1 MIHPLPGRI
10 SAHFGELSDW
20 RKARGMQP
28 HSGTDYPAKRGTPFR
43 AVANGTIK
51 LIQFSKV
58 LGWVTVQTV
67 WHENSTWYVGY
78 CHQDKEPDLKIGQK
92 VKEGEVIGKVGNTG
106 MSSGAHL
113 HMTFS
118 KQLKGVFGATS
129 VKKDGW
135 KIIQANLTKK
145 TQTKAIQCPNC
156 GEKYYAKS

>member
-43 AVANGTIK
+43 AVGNGTIK

-92 VKEGEVIGKVGNTG
+92 VIEGEVIGKVGNT
-106 MSSGAHL
+106 
-113 HMTFS
+113 
-118 KQLKGVFGATS
+118 
-129 VKKDGW
+129 
-135 KIIQANLTKK
+135 
-145 TQTKAIQCPNC
+145 
-156 GEKYYAKS
+156 